1 MKRISALSV
10 ITASLSLL
18 SASAFAQE
26 TTLQVGKFGQN
37 PGGPPN
43 AYTVSTATVDAG
55 LQWIS
60 SSYGAH
66 YTRDRANAMFADL
79 NAVVTQMQT
88 SLLPAIQQAPKI
100 KKVNS
105 LNVSANPANVRISQS
120 PAGLRATVSGLSASV
135 SVDLTYSAGPFCS
148 TMHGGFTVRPT
159 LSTEYSIATGLL
171 QSSTVGVDVS
181 GINVSCT
188 GIFADFTNLLINAF
202 AGGYIRDLVTT
213 SVRNAATNQLHLL
226 DGRSIFSAHDFL
238 EGLRV
243 ASNYGFLDALAND
256 VINRA
261 QSIVA
266 NPSGLNNWYQ
276 VDFYVSQASSGNL
289 IRILASHAAITSVTN
304 ISYPGM
310 NTVLDVGRG
319 PDTGRVELVYR
330 YPAGSGPWY
339 YIGYTDSDTYFMQG
353 SLPVNTEFGAVGIST
368 HSANLRSDLGATM
381 ISNFDPRCTHNCTPR
396 EIEE

>member
-1 MKRISALSV
+1 MKRISVLFV
-10 ITASLSLL
+10 ITTSLSLL
-18 SASAFAQE
+18 SISALAQE

-43 AYTVSTATVDAG
+43 AYQVSTATVDAG

-60 SSYGAH
+60 SGYGAH
-66 YTRDRANAMFADL
+66 YTRDRANAMLADV
-79 NAVVTQMQT
+79 NAVVTRLQT
-88 SLLPAIQQAPKI
+88 TLIPILQQTPKVKTIRSL
-100 KKVNS
+100 V
-105 LNVSANPANVRISQS
+105 VTANPANVRISQS
-120 PAGLRATVSGLSASV
+120 PAGLRATVSGLKAV
-135 SVDLTYSAGPFCS
+135 AAVELTYSLGPLCS
-148 TMHGGFTVRPT
+148 TMHGNFTLQPT

-171 QSSTVGVDVS
+171 QNSSVGVDVS
-181 GINVSCT
+181 NVQVSCT
-188 GIFADFTNLLINAF
+188 GIFSDFANLLFNAF
-202 AGGYIRDLVTT
+202 HGYILDWVTT
-213 SVRNAATNQLHLL
+213 EIRSAAINQLDLI

-243 ASNYGFLDALAND
+243 ASNYGYLDALAND

-276 VDFYVSQASSGNL
+276 VDFYVSQAPSGNL
-289 IRILASHAAITSVTN
+289 IRILASHAAPAGVLN

-310 NTVLDVGRG
+310 NTVIDVGRG
-319 PDTGRVELVYR
+319 PDTGRVEVSYR

-339 YIGYTDSDTYFMQG
+339 YMGYTDTDTYFMQG
-353 SLPVNTEFGAVGIST
+353 SLPIGTEFGAVGIST
-368 HSANLRSDLGATM
+368 HSANLRSDLGVTM
-381 ISNFDPRCTHNCTPR
+381 ITNFDPRCTHNCTPR

>member
-1 MKRISALSV
+1 
-10 ITASLSLL
+10 
-18 SASAFAQE
+18 
-26 TTLQVGKFGQN
+26 
-37 PGGPPN
+37 
-43 AYTVSTATVDAG
+43 VSTATVDAG

-66 YTRDRANAMFADL
+66 YTRDRANAMFADV
-79 NAVVTQMQT
+79 NAAVTQLKTTLIPVLAQT
-88 SLLPAIQQAPKI
+88 PKV
-100 KKVNS
+100 KTVRT
-105 LNVSANPANVRISQS
+105 LTVSANPLNLRISQS
-120 PAGLRATVSGLSASV
+120 PAGLRTTVSGLSASA
-135 SVDLTYSAGPFCS
+135 SVELTYSLGPLCS
-148 TMHGGFTVRPT
+148 TMHGNFTIRPT

-171 QSSTVGVDVS
+171 QNSTVGIDVS
-181 GINVSCT
+181 NVQVSCT
-188 GIFADFTNLLINAF
+188 GIFSDFANTLFNAF
-202 AGGYIRDLVTT
+202 HGYIADWAADK
-213 SVRNAATNQLHLL
+213 VREAVIGQLDLL

-276 VDFYVSQASSGNL
+276 VDFYVSQAPSGNL

-368 HSANLRSDLGATM
+368 HSANLRSDLGVTM